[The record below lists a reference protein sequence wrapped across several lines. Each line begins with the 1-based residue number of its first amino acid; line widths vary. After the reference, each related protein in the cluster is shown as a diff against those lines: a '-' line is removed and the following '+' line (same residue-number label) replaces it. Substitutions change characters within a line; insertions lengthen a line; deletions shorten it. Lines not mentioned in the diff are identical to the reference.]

1 MGHHRDSRS
10 GALLHLIGGFSAQPR
25 GLSQFSP
32 AFLTTI
38 RRMSSDS
45 LIQALPDLIVR
56 LTREGVVLAIHGGRA
71 VGTLRPPE
79 PCVGQNIDTIW
90 PKAVATLVRQL
101 ARKAIADRTSI
112 EAGFQDRG
120 RSYEAQVSVQGPDRV
135 LCVVRALSSAAPTDA
150 DATVERLGP
159 QIDRRGFM
167 RRFKESVAS
176 AALRENP
183 MALAVIQVDGIADIA
198 QAIAPAVS
206 EQVMTAAILRLP
218 HLASSASDAD
228 PAWYLGQLSDNLLAL
243 VIDSNSREFIEACVA
258 ALCSSLRE
266 PVSLGS
272 NVFHLSTSAGA
283 ALLGQDANS
292 ARTLLDH
299 ARSAANE
306 ARRAGIERVSF
317 FTDTLRVKSLARL
330 DTVHELRDAIAKRE
344 IGFHYTGRYDLAS
357 GQLIA
362 CVAEMVWNHPLRGA
376 IAAGEFLRIAESTGL
391 ARSLSQ
397 KSFEWLQED
406 YVRLRGAWPANARL
420 SFGVLRHHLSHE
432 EFIADFERAFAAGP
446 IPPEC
451 LELRLSEK
459 HLGVRQPEEF
469 KSLANRGVQL
479 LVEDVGGAGAP
490 LAWLAQAPVAALQI
504 DAAWTGRVRTDAS
517 ALKICRAAVG
527 LARSFRM
534 HSVAIA
540 VDDPQQCKMLLDI
553 GFDQGVGQLFPA
565 LALSAAPA
573 VNATASG

>member
-1 MGHHRDSRS
+1 
-10 GALLHLIGGFSAQPR
+10 
-25 GLSQFSP
+25 
-32 AFLTTI
+32 
-38 RRMSSDS
+38 MSSES
-45 LIQALPDLIVR
+45 LIQGLPDLIVR
-56 LTREGVVLAIHGGRA
+56 LTREGVILAIQGGRA

-101 ARKAIADRTSI
+101 ARKAITDRNSI
-112 EAGFQDRG
+112 DACFQDRG
-120 RSYEAQVSVQGPDRV
+120 RNYEAQVSVQGPDRV
-135 LCVVRALSSAAPTDA
+135 LCVLRALSSTAPTDA

-206 EQVMTAAILRLP
+206 ERVMTAAILRLP
-218 HLASSASDAD
+218 LLASSASDAD

-243 VIDSNSREFIEACVA
+243 VIDSSDREFIEARVA
-258 ALCSSLRE
+258 ALCASLRE

-306 ARRAGIERVSF
+306 SRRAGVARLSF

-330 DTVHELRDAIAKRE
+330 DMVHELRDAIANRE
-344 IGFHYTGRYDLAS
+344 IGFRYAGRYDLAS
-357 GQLIA
+357 GQLTA

-376 IAAGEFLRIAESTGL
+376 IPSNEFLRVAESTGL
-391 ARSLSQ
+391 AHSLSQ
-397 KSFEWLQED
+397 TAFKWLQED
-406 YVRLRGAWPANARL
+406 YARLHESWPANARL
-420 SFGVLRHHLSHE
+420 SFGISRHHLSHE
-432 EFIADFERAFAAGP
+432 EFVADFERALSQGP
-446 IPPEC
+446 IPPER

-459 HLGVRQPEEF
+459 HLGTRAPGEF
-469 KSLANRGVQL
+469 KSLANRGVEL

-490 LAWLAQAPVAALQI
+490 LAWLAHAPVAALQI
-504 DAAWTGRVRTDAS
+504 DAAWTGSMRTDAN

-534 HSVAIA
+534 HAVAPG

-565 LALSAAPA
+565 LSLSPHAA
-573 VNATASG
+573 VRFDTRVI

>member
-1 MGHHRDSRS
+1 
-10 GALLHLIGGFSAQPR
+10 
-25 GLSQFSP
+25 
-32 AFLTTI
+32 
-38 RRMSSDS
+38 MSSDS

-56 LTREGVVLAIHGGRA
+56 LTREGVILAIQGGRA

-79 PCVGQNIDTIW
+79 PCLGQNIDTIW
-90 PKAVATLVRQL
+90 PKAVAMLVRQL
-101 ARKAIADRTSI
+101 ARKAITDRSSI
-112 EAGFQDRG
+112 DARFQDRG
-120 RSYEAQVSVQGPDRV
+120 RNYEAQVSVQGPDRV
-135 LCVVRALSSAAPTDA
+135 LCVLRALSSAAPTDA

-198 QAIAPAVS
+198 HAIAPAVS

-228 PAWYLGQLSDNLLAL
+228 PAWYLGQLGDNLLAL
-243 VIDSNSREFIEACVA
+243 VIDSGSREFIEARVA
-258 ALCSSLRE
+258 ALCASLCE

-306 ARRAGIERVSF
+306 ARRAGVARVNF

-330 DTVHELRDAIAKRE
+330 DLVHELRDAIANRE
-344 IGFHYTGRYDLAS
+344 IGFRYAGRHDLAS
-357 GQLIA
+357 GELTA

-376 IAAGEFLRIAESTGL
+376 IPAGGFLRIAESTGL
-391 ARSLSQ
+391 ALSLSQ
-397 KSFEWLQED
+397 TAFGWLQED
-406 YVRLRGAWPANARL
+406 YARLQESWPVHARL
-420 SFGVLRHHLSHE
+420 SFGVSRHHLSHE
-432 EFIADFERAFAAGP
+432 EFVADLERALSHGP
-446 IPPEC
+446 IPPER
-451 LELRLSEK
+451 LELRISE
-459 HLGVRQPEEF
+459 HYLGTRQPGEF
-469 KSLANRGVQL
+469 KSLADRGVEL
-479 LVEDVGGAGAP
+479 LVENVGSAGAP
-490 LAWLAQAPVAALQI
+490 LAWLAHAPVAALQI
-504 DAAWTGRVRTDAS
+504 DAAWSAAARTDAN

-534 HSVAIA
+534 HAITPG

-565 LALSAAPA
+565 LALSAARPDGA
-573 VNATASG
+573 ARFDTRVI

>member
-1 MGHHRDSRS
+1 
-10 GALLHLIGGFSAQPR
+10 
-25 GLSQFSP
+25 
-32 AFLTTI
+32 
-38 RRMSSDS
+38 MSSDS
-45 LIQALPDLIVR
+45 LIQGLPDLIVR
-56 LTREGVVLAIHGGRA
+56 LTREGVILAIQGGRA

-79 PCVGQNIDTIW
+79 PCVGQNVDTIW

-101 ARKAIADRTSI
+101 ARKAISERTSV
-112 EAGFQDRG
+112 EAHFQDRG
-120 RSYEAQVSVQGPDRV
+120 RNYQAQVSVQGPDRV
-135 LCVVRALSSAAPTDA
+135 LCVVRAISSAVPTDA

-176 AALRENP
+176 AVLREKT
-183 MALAVIQVDGIADIA
+183 MALAVIEVDGIADIA

-228 PAWYLGQLSDNLLAL
+228 PAWYLGQLTDNLLAL
-243 VIDSNSREFIEACVA
+243 VVDSSSREFIEARVT
-258 ALCSSLRE
+258 ALCASLRE
-266 PVSLGS
+266 PVSLGA
-272 NVFHLSTSAGA
+272 NVFHLGTSAGA
-283 ALLGQDANS
+283 ALLGRDANS

-306 ARRAGIERVSF
+306 ARRAGAAGVSF
-317 FTDTLRVKSLARL
+317 FSDTVRVKSLARL
-330 DTVHELRDAIAKRE
+330 DMAHELRDAIANRE
-344 IGFHYTGRYDLAS
+344 IGFRYAGRYDLAS
-357 GQLIA
+357 GQLTA

-391 ARSLSQ
+391 AHTLSQ
-397 KSFEWLQED
+397 TSFKWLQED
-406 YVRLRGAWPANARL
+406 YVRLRGAWPANTRL
-420 SFGVLRHHLSHE
+420 SFSVLRHHLSHE
-432 EFIADFERAFAAGP
+432 AFVADFERALAEGP
-446 IPPEC
+446 IPPEQ

-459 HLGVRQPEEF
+459 HLGLRAPGEF
-469 KSLANRGVQL
+469 KSLANRGVEL
-479 LVEDVGGAGAP
+479 LVEDVGGTGAS
-490 LAWLAQAPVAALQI
+490 LAWLAHAPVAALQI
-504 DAAWTGRVRTDAS
+504 DAAWSGTVRTDAN

-534 HSVAIA
+534 HAVAPG

-565 LALSAAPA
+565 LALSPAPA
-573 VNATASG
+573 ADASARR

>member
-1 MGHHRDSRS
+1 
-10 GALLHLIGGFSAQPR
+10 
-25 GLSQFSP
+25 
-32 AFLTTI
+32 
-38 RRMSSDS
+38 MSSDS

-56 LTREGVVLAIHGGRA
+56 LTREGVILAIQGGRA

-79 PCVGQNIDTIW
+79 PCLGQNIDTIW
-90 PKAVATLVRQL
+90 PKAVAMLVRQL
-101 ARKAIADRTSI
+101 ARKAITDRSSI
-112 EAGFQDRG
+112 DARFQDRG
-120 RSYEAQVSVQGPDRV
+120 RNYEAQVSVQGPDRV
-135 LCVVRALSSAAPTDA
+135 LCVLRALSSAAPTDA

-198 QAIAPAVS
+198 HAIAPAVS

-228 PAWYLGQLSDNLLAL
+228 PAWYLGQLGDNLLAL
-243 VIDSNSREFIEACVA
+243 VIDSGSREFIEARVA
-258 ALCSSLRE
+258 ALCASLCE

-306 ARRAGIERVSF
+306 ARRAGVARVNF

-330 DTVHELRDAIAKRE
+330 DLVHELRDAIANRE
-344 IGFHYTGRYDLAS
+344 IGFRYAGRHDLAS
-357 GQLIA
+357 GELTA

-376 IAAGEFLRIAESTGL
+376 IPAGGFLRIAESTGL
-391 ARSLSQ
+391 ALSLSQ
-397 KSFEWLQED
+397 TAFGWLQED
-406 YVRLRGAWPANARL
+406 YARLQESWPVHARL
-420 SFGVLRHHLSHE
+420 SFGVSRHHLSHE
-432 EFIADFERAFAAGP
+432 EFVADLERALSHGP
-446 IPPEC
+446 IPPER
-451 LELRLSEK
+451 LELRISE
-459 HLGVRQPEEF
+459 HYLGTRQPGEF
-469 KSLANRGVQL
+469 KSLADRGVEL
-479 LVEDVGGAGAP
+479 LVENVGSAGAP
-490 LAWLAQAPVAALQI
+490 LAWLAHAPVAALQI
-504 DAAWTGRVRTDAS
+504 DAAWSGAASTDAN

-534 HSVAIA
+534 HAIA
-540 VDDPQQCKMLLDI
+540 PGVDDPQQCKMLLDI

-565 LALSAAPA
+565 LAVSAARPDG
-573 VNATASG
+573 ATRFDSRVI